1 MQHLDDGALHAWLDR
16 DRSGIS
22 EREATAIQAHLGVC
36 QACAARLAEARSLAE
51 RSRAILARSAPSV
64 VPPAFAEI
72 RARAAAGHGPM
83 GATPRRPWVPITWAA
98 SVVLAVG
105 LGWFGREV
113 IPNQP
118 TASDPSGAAAV
129 ATRLAAS
136 APSSSEVEALRPVP
150 TAAESTGATGE
161 GARAGGASIPAP
173 PSAQSGVAAPS
184 RESAEETLSIART
197 TFDDRVPPADGPEA
211 VASLPPPPAGSRPVA
226 LRGQVTDPQG
236 APLSSAQISI
246 AGLTAGAVSDST
258 GHFAL
263 SLPPSASAAGNSL
276 LVTAR
281 RLGYEEGNVEIGVV
295 ESDSLWAD
303 VRLEPTALTLQAI
316 VATGLV
322 DPIEDATRPSAS
334 PPWIPVDPDE
344 AARSFGA
351 PVLLIPGLPVLEL
364 GIGRLDGAR
373 AVRVTQEHPDGRLTY
388 VQVRAEESVDPGDAA
403 AATGTVSVLVEG
415 VRLTGAGSL
424 PTDTIRALLE
434 RVR

>member
-1 MQHLDDGALHAWLDR
+1 
-16 DRSGIS
+16 
-22 EREATAIQAHLGVC
+22 
-36 QACAARLAEARSLAE
+36 
-51 RSRAILARSAPSV
+51 
-64 VPPAFAEI
+64 
-72 RARAAAGHGPM
+72 
-83 GATPRRPWVPITWAA
+83 
-98 SVVLAVG
+98 
-105 LGWFGREV
+105 
-113 IPNQP
+113 
-118 TASDPSGAAAV
+118 
-129 ATRLAAS
+129 
-136 APSSSEVEALRPVP
+136 
-150 TAAESTGATGE
+150 
-161 GARAGGASIPAP
+161 
-173 PSAQSGVAAPS
+173 
-184 RESAEETLSIART
+184 
-197 TFDDRVPPADGPEA
+197 VPPADGPEA